1 MESKFE
7 PMICPVCGKYEFV
20 DDTDLE
26 KADPDYEGYS
36 GDQCS
41 YCGWIYDVDQA
52 HNPDS
57 ANGNNE
63 LSLNEYKEWYKER
76 LKEDPDYN
84 FSEASYEPEP
94 HVCPVCG
101 RHQFSDSFS
110 YETCPVCG
118 WVDDG
123 VMEEEPDNWAGNAN
137 DLCLNDYK
145 TRYQKLCK
153 TITGYNYSRD
163 QYGK

>member
-1 MESKFE
+1 M
-7 PMICPVCGKYEFV
+7 
-20 DDTDLE
+20 
-26 KADPDYEGYS
+26 
-36 GDQCS
+36 
-41 YCGWIYDVDQA
+41 
-52 HNPDS
+52 
-57 ANGNNE
+57 
-63 LSLNEYKEWYKER
+63 
-76 LKEDPDYN
+76 KEDPDYN

-123 VMEEEPDNWAGNAN
+123 VMEEEPDKWAGNAN

-145 TRYQKLCK
+145 ARYKKLCNS
-153 TITGYNYSRD
+153 INDYSYSKD
-163 QYGK
+163 QFGE